1 MKHLCHLFMFSIA
14 LIVGTSPAQGG
25 PALTTTLL
33 GSNETPPNASTATGN
48 AVVALE
54 SGNNTLDVV
63 ESFVGLIGGPASA
76 AHIHCC
82 ASPGV
87 AAMVA
92 VPFPNFP
99 AATSGTYANTFDLSV
114 AGTYT
119 AAFITANGG
128 TVDSAKAAFITGLK
142 TGQTYVNIH
151 NATFPGGEIRGQ
163 LLPTNT
169 HDFNVDGKSDIA
181 WRDGPSGTVASWL
194 MNSFQVRQ
202 SGTYGAVG
210 NNWQI
215 VGQRDFDGD
224 GRADL
229 LWRDSQTGT
238 PAIWLLNGLQVMQT
252 GGFSP
257 VDNNWVV
264 AGTGDFN
271 GDGKGDIVWFHNP
284 TGTVAVWLLNGFSTP
299 QTGILGI
306 VPSGWAIAGTGDFNG
321 DGMTDILWYHAAS
334 GTVAI
339 WLLNGAS
346 VLQTG
351 TVGVLEAAVGPSS
364 ARATSTATARAT
376 YSGITLRAAPWVLGC
391 SMV

>member
-87 AAMVA
+87 AAMDGVAAMVA

-128 TVDSAKAAFITGLK
+128 TVDSAKAAFITG
-142 TGQTYVNIH
+142 
-151 NATFPGGEIRGQ
+151 
-163 LLPTNT
+163 
-169 HDFNVDGKSDIA
+169 
-181 WRDGPSGTVASWL
+181 
-194 MNSFQVRQ
+194 
-202 SGTYGAVG
+202 
-210 NNWQI
+210 
-215 VGQRDFDGD
+215 
-224 GRADL
+224 
-229 LWRDSQTGT
+229 
-238 PAIWLLNGLQVMQT
+238 
-252 GGFSP
+252 
-257 VDNNWVV
+257 
-264 AGTGDFN
+264 
-271 GDGKGDIVWFHNP
+271 
-284 TGTVAVWLLNGFSTP
+284 
-299 QTGILGI
+299 
-306 VPSGWAIAGTGDFNG
+306 
-321 DGMTDILWYHAAS
+321 
-334 GTVAI
+334 
-339 WLLNGAS
+339 
-346 VLQTG
+346 
-351 TVGVLEAAVGPSS
+351 
-364 ARATSTATARAT
+364 
-376 YSGITLRAAPWVLGC
+376 
-391 SMV
+391 

>member
-82 ASPGV
+82 AAPGV

-92 VPFPNFP
+92 VPLTGFP

-151 NATFPGGEIRGQ
+151 NATFPGGEIRGFLQ
-163 LLPTNT
+163 QVPEPASLTLL
-169 HDFNVDGKSDIA
+169 GIGLAGMAGYA
-181 WRDGPSGTVASWL
+181 WR
-194 MNSFQVRQ
+194 R
-202 SGTYGAVG
+202 
-210 NNWQI
+210 
-215 VGQRDFDGD
+215 RK
-224 GRADL
+224 
-229 LWRDSQTGT
+229 
-238 PAIWLLNGLQVMQT
+238 PAL
-252 GGFSP
+252 
-257 VDNNWVV
+257 
-264 AGTGDFN
+264 A
-271 GDGKGDIVWFHNP
+271 
-284 TGTVAVWLLNGFSTP
+284 
-299 QTGILGI
+299 
-306 VPSGWAIAGTGDFNG
+306 
-321 DGMTDILWYHAAS
+321 
-334 GTVAI
+334 
-339 WLLNGAS
+339 
-346 VLQTG
+346 
-351 TVGVLEAAVGPSS
+351 
-364 ARATSTATARAT
+364 
-376 YSGITLRAAPWVLGC
+376 
-391 SMV
+391 